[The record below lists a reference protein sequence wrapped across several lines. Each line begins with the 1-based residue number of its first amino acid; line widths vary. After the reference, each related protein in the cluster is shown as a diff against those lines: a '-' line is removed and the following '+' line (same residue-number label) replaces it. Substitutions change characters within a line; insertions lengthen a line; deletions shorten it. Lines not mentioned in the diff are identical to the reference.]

1 MKRNKDI
8 LNFLYSKKE
17 EDKLFIFNTPEL
29 KEIDN
34 EITIAD
40 EKITKFINSK
50 IHPKCRNKLKNLIS
64 EYTDLIYDYDDEQN
78 ELFYREGFA
87 DGMKMILISLFLI

>member
-34 EITIAD
+34 EITLAD
-40 EKITKFINSK
+40 EKITKFIN
-50 IHPKCRNKLKNLIS
+50 
-64 EYTDLIYDYDDEQN
+64 
-78 ELFYREGFA
+78 
-87 DGMKMILISLFLI
+87 